1 MSLRAT
7 YFGAN
12 GWLLEF
18 GPPNGPITVDPA
30 GSSQPLRLLVDP
42 WLQGP
47 LIFTPGPWLLRGERT
62 DALPPPG
69 ALDLLLL
76 TQGIDDHCH
85 LPSLSLL
92 PRELPVVASPAAAAR
107 VRRLGFAQVT
117 QLRPGE
123 SRALAALTVTATA
136 GAAVPHRENG
146 YLLDH
151 PGGSL
156 YLEPHGFLPADLP
169 PRPLDAVI
177 SPVMDL
183 GLPPAINVVHGR
195 RVLPQ
200 LLQRFQ
206 PRTVLA
212 SSTGGQVHYEGLLA
226 GLLRVE
232 GSIAEAARLVERC
245 ASAPCRLIDPVP
257 GTPYDLAVS

>member
-1 MSLRAT
+1 MSLKAT
-7 YFGAN
+7 YIGAN

-18 GPPNGPITVDPA
+18 APSGGPIQGEPDGQTRA
-30 GSSQPLRLLVDP
+30 LRLLVDP

-47 LIFTPGPWLLRGERT
+47 LVFAPGPWLLRGERS
-62 DALPPPG
+62 DALLPPED
-69 ALDLLLL
+69 LDLLLL
-76 TQGIDDHCH
+76 TQGVSDHCH

-92 PRELPVVASPAAAAR
+92 PRGLPVVASPAAAAR
-107 VRRLGFAQVT
+107 VRRLGFEQVT
-117 QLRPGE
+117 ELHPGE
-123 SRALAALTVTATA
+123 SRTLAALTITATA

-156 YLEPHGFLPADLP
+156 YLEPHGFLPDDLP

-177 SPVMDL
+177 TPVIDL
-183 GLPPAINVVHGR
+183 GLPPAITVVHGR

-206 PRTVLA
+206 SRTVLA
-212 SSTGGQVHYEGLLA
+212 SSTGGQVDYAGLLA
-226 GLLRVE
+226 GLLRFE
-232 GSIAEAARLVERC
+232 GSMAEAARLVERH
-245 ASAPCRLIDPVP
+245 APSPCRLIDPVP
-257 GTPYDLAVS
+257 GTPYALPVG